1 MGQCQ
6 TSSVPTDAPNPSTSD
21 LGGQNTVQ
29 IGCGMAGSVRNS
41 VKCPDGYVSGG
52 EGNTCYYCQMLKPG
66 GKGPAGPG
74 YAADPNR
81 QVTGTIIGKRLICN
95 KISSLPLSPPS
106 GPFPLLPPSLPAPS
120 PLPPAEAPLSPP
132 SAPFPALSP
141 SPSSPSSPPLPPVET
156 ALSPPSTPSTPDAA
170 VAQSTPSEEKSK
182 LVLYAGI
189 GAGVLVC
196 MIILIIGYF
205 MIK

>member
-41 VKCPDGYVSGG
+41 VKCPDGYASGG

-106 GPFPLLPPSLPAPS
+106 PPM
-120 PLPPAEAPLSPP
+120 PPAEAPPP
-132 SAPFPALSP
+132 SP

-196 MIILIIGYF
+196 IIILIIGYF
-205 MIK
+205 LVK